1 VLVARRLGCFTIAG
15 GRRNREEVL
24 LQFCGR
30 QSYGNMYV
38 MARKKK
44 IKRFGAV
51 QAVKELARE
60 RMGAPPAAKVVPH
73 KKKNPAKHK
82 VTLGKLLDEA
92 E

>member
-1 VLVARRLGCFTIAG
+1 MKSSGA
-15 GRRNREEVL
+15 GRRAAVDDATCQKRL
-24 LQFCGR
+24 LHVRCR
-30 QSYGNMYV
+30 TSYGNMDV

-60 RMGAPPAAKVVPH
+60 RMGAPPVEKVVPH
-73 KKKNPAKHK
+73 KNKKADKHK
-82 VTLGKLLDEA
+82 PTLGKLLEEA

>member
-1 VLVARRLGCFTIAG
+1 MKIDVRRKEAG
-15 GRRNREEVL
+15 
-24 LQFCGR
+24 
-30 QSYGNMYV
+30 ST

-60 RMGAPPAAKVVPH
+60 RMGAPPAGKVVPH
-73 KKKNPAKHK
+73 KNKKPDKHK
-82 VTLGKLLDEA
+82 PTLGRLLE